1 MLPNQISYCVEILGL
16 LQVLEKA
23 QDQES
28 GATVKEGQ
36 SQDLAEKE
44 NLEAAKEE
52 KCSKLQKKKVLE
64 TAGMKSQLQS

>member
-1 MLPNQISYCVEILGL
+1 MQ
-16 LQVLEKA
+16 KA
-23 QDQES
+23 QDQEN

-52 KCSKLQKKKVLE
+52 KCSKLQKKKVFE
-64 TAGMKSQLQS
+64 AAGVKSQLQYKGVNILIFEPLKKK

>member
-1 MLPNQISYCVEILGL
+1 MQ
-16 LQVLEKA
+16 KA

-44 NLEAAKEE
+44 NLEAAKEG
-52 KCSKLQKKKVLE
+52 KCSKLQRKKVLE
-64 TAGMKSQLQS
+64 TAGMKSQLQF